1 MHLCVYN
8 CIHMCN
14 GIFYRRYGYA
24 CPIHINAQT
33 CILTYTYD
41 HTDERTSPLLG
52 LPKLKRNKEMQPVL
66 FCKYVEKT
74 CTYMRTVYKSM
85 YDVILKNQYIYIWFI
100 YIQPC
105 CSGKPR
111 QLAPINTQEFDSMLT
126 IDGICQNLGTCI
138 NIQHVSQMHVP
149 CTRYPYKRW
158 SIMQPSNI
166 QRQNISIPPH

>member
-1 MHLCVYN
+1 MYVNICTTVEKLFMYMCIAYRSMCVNARICKSIMYV
-8 CIHMCN
+8 CIYVCIVVFMCN

-85 YDVILKNQYIYIWFI
+85 YDEILKKSIYVCFI

-111 QLAPINTQEFDSMLT
+111 QLAPINT
-126 IDGICQNLGTCI
+126 
-138 NIQHVSQMHVP
+138 
-149 CTRYPYKRW
+149 
-158 SIMQPSNI
+158 
-166 QRQNISIPPH
+166 

>member
-66 FCKYVEKT
+66 FCKYVEKHARICELYINQ
-74 CTYMRTVYKSM
+74 CTMRFW
-85 YDVILKNQYIYIWFI
+85 KNQYICMFYLHSALLFREAEATRTNQYIGIRFYVDCWWYLPEFRYLYK
-100 YIQPC
+100 YI
-105 CSGKPR
+105 
-111 QLAPINTQEFDSMLT
+111 A
-126 IDGICQNLGTCI
+126 CI
-138 NIQHVSQMHVP
+138 PNACP
-149 CTRYPYKRW
+149 LY
-158 SIMQPSNI
+158 
-166 QRQNISIPPH
+166 